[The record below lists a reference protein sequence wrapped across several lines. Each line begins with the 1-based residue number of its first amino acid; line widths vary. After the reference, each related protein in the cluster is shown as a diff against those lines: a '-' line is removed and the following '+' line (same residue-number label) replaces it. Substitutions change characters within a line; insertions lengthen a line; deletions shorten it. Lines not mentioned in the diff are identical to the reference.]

1 MNRLKKGV
9 SLLVL
14 VASWLVVVAVA
25 AASLYQGGTAGWSSL
40 SPEKVSAPLR
50 HWWQKRQQLVRLL
63 ETEEL
68 GRFPLK
74 RQHEVLEQLLETMR
88 TVPLRP
94 PGWQTLSKPRRKQLR
109 ENLALLL
116 ALHVI
121 EQARDYARQDT
132 DDRSRVLRRA
142 ARWIHRYWLPVFSA
156 AVAFQGREPLPPELL
171 AQQELVQQLAWGL
184 QQQMQ
189 HVSWTERLQVGL
201 FLVQLRGELQRRLG
215 RSVRLPA
222 PMPSELPSPPS
233 R

>member
-14 VASWLVVVAVA
+14 AVSWLVVGAVA
-25 AASLYQGGTAGWSSL
+25 AASLYQGTTAGWNAL
-40 SPEKVSAPLR
+40 SPEKVPASLR
-50 HWWQKRQQLVRLL
+50 HWWQRRQQLVRLL

-68 GRFPLK
+68 GQFPLEQQ
-74 RQHEVLEQLLETMR
+74 REVLQQLLETMR

-94 PGWQTLSKPRRKQLR
+94 PGWQELPEPRRKRLL

-121 EQARDYARQDT
+121 EQARDYAREDT
-132 DDRSRVLRRA
+132 GQRPRVLKRA
-142 ARWIHRYWLPVFSA
+142 ARWIHRYWLPAFSA
-156 AVAFQGREPLPPELL
+156 AAAPGGQEPLPPELL
-171 AQQELVQQLAWGL
+171 AQQELVQQLARGL

-189 HVSWTERLQVGL
+189 HLSWTERLQVGL
-201 FLVQLRGELQRRLG
+201 FLVQLREELQRRLG

-222 PMPSELPSPPS
+222 PVPQGLPEPQ